1 MSYIL
6 LVDDDRDDIQ
16 LTMLGFRDAGFKC
29 DVAVAHD
36 GKEALDFL
44 LGAYSAHRSL
54 PAAVLLDLKMPRMD
68 GFEFIMRI
76 KNDPRLRHI
85 PVAVLTS
92 SGHEADIQEAGRLG
106 ASRYLRKPT
115 DLKDYLGIVVQ
126 VKALMAGKTA
136 PLGPG
141 AP

>member
-6 LVDDDRDDIQ
+6 LVDDDRDDIE
-16 LTMLGFRDAGFKC
+16 LTMLGFRDEGFKC
-29 DVAVAHD
+29 EVAVAHD

-44 LGAYSAHRSL
+44 LAAYSAHRPL

-68 GFEFIMRI
+68 GFELITRVMG
-76 KNDPRLRHI
+76 DPRLRHI

-92 SGHEADIQEAGRLG
+92 SGHETDIKEAERLG

-115 DLKDYLGIVVQ
+115 DLKDYFLIVQ
-126 VKALMAGKTA
+126 EVKALMTVKTA
-136 PLGPG
+136 P
-141 AP
+141 